1 MKKEKLKTGILIILI
16 CSAVTLAANVWFG
29 SGVWPRGYDF
39 FVSLPNRAFFSQ
51 LFQKEQPYIIPME
64 NLAKPRMLVVTNG
77 GNRAVYYNSDASY
90 PAYYDVVNTFFKT
103 ALSDE
108 GLVFMSTVVGEDEWY
123 DVLRNDE
130 LLDTRS
136 IYISYSTAF
145 SPRLF
150 AQVVG
155 IERTWL
161 ENRTDAVQELILAP
175 VGDTGEDVLLYA
187 RSLADGT
194 VSKFYINYPQKAALN
209 SIISGMD
216 GNQGYS
222 YAFELNLH
230 DSMVGIGGGVEQ
242 KVVMDPMLLISP
254 RSTESAVITGTNP
267 IASKTDTEA
276 LLSVFDYRERGVNRH
291 TGADGTIHFVEN
303 YGSISIYPDGLVEYY
318 AVNEQ
323 MGVNILPA
331 ESGTASLYDAL
342 NGAVLFAERV
352 WKALVPDQP
361 FDALI
366 SSDLVEN
373 ENGEYIFTLDYYYE
387 GTPITMARGDMD
399 HAASIRVKDGRIVE
413 YRHILRRFDGTGS
426 QTENAPMLQAIDG
439 LYARFSEEESQIRI
453 TDLYLSYIEDT
464 QEGGRK
470 PVWCARID
478 GREEL
483 VYFTE

>member
-1 MKKEKLKTGILIILI
+1 MKKEKIKTGILIVLI
-16 CSAVTLAANVWFG
+16 CSAITLAANVWFG

-51 LFQKEQPYIIPME
+51 LFKKEQPYIIPME

-77 GNRAVYYNSDASY
+77 GSRAVYYNSDASY
-90 PAYYDVVNTFFKT
+90 AAYFDAVNAFFKT
-103 ALSDE
+103 ALADE
-108 GLVFMSTVVGEDEWY
+108 TLVFMSTVVGEDEWY

-130 LLDTRS
+130 ILDTRS
-136 IYISYSTAF
+136 IYISYGTAF

-150 AQVVG
+150 AQVIG

-161 ENRTDAVQELILAP
+161 ESRTDAVRELILAP
-175 VGDTGEDVLLYA
+175 VGDTGEDVLLYV
-187 RSLADGT
+187 RSADGT
-194 VSKFYINYPQKAALN
+194 VSKFYINYPQKAALY

-216 GNQGYS
+216 ENQGYS

-267 IASKTDTEA
+267 IASKTDADA

-291 TGADGTIHFVEN
+291 TGADGTIYFVEN
-303 YGSISIYPDGLVEYY
+303 YGSISIHPDGLVEYY
-318 AVNEQ
+318 AVDEQ

-331 ESGTASLYDAL
+331 EGGTASLYDAL
-342 NGAVLFAERV
+342 NGAVLFADRV

-361 FDALI
+361 FDALL

-373 ENGEYIFTLDYYYE
+373 ENGEYTFTLDYYYE
-387 GTPITMARGDMD
+387 GTPITMARSDMH
-399 HAASIRVKDGRIVE
+399 HAAEIRVKDGRIVE

-426 QTENAPMLQAIDG
+426 KTENASMLQAIDG
-439 LYARFSEEESQIRI
+439 LYARFSAEDSQIRI

-464 QEGGRK
+464 ASAEER

-483 VYFTE
+483 VYYAE